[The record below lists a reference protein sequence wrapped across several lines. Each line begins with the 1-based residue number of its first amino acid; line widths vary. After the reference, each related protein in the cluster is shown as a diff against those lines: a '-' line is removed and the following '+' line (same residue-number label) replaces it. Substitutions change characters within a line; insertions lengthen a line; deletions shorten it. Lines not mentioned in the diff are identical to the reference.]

1 MNSEKMKAFL
11 LLSRPVNVLITFVS
25 IPVAC
30 WIAGGTLN
38 EWLIILFAATT
49 GALVTAGANAIN
61 DSFDIEIDKINKPD
75 RPLPKGILSQSD
87 AKLMWFL
94 TSVIALFLNIFTN
107 LLSLLIVAF
116 SIVLLYFYSAK
127 LKRTIVVGNFVVGM
141 MTGMAFIYG
150 GVAVGTI
157 ERSIMPALFAFFS
170 NFARE
175 LIKDVEDVE
184 GDKSNNAITLPV
196 KYGIKPALMLATI
209 SLSLLVFSTIYA
221 MIVGIYSFAFFS
233 VLIADLLIVI
243 TILSMW
249 QNHSVEKMKIV
260 SNNLKLVMIVGLI
273 SIILGSI

>member
-157 ERSIMPALFAFFS
+157 ERSIMSALFAFFS

>member
-1 MNSEKMKAFL
+1 MKAFL